1 MLSLLSVLSPQGRDD
16 FVATCLTISLAHQYS
31 KKKQALGKYLR
42 GRTSMTRVYAA
53 VILFFAGSIAAFS
66 QTAPS
71 PEVLRDLAP
80 TGKLRAALNFGNG
93 VLVQKG
99 PNGEPL
105 GVTPELA
112 AALAKRLGVP
122 FEFVNYTA
130 AGKVFAG
137 ATQNAW
143 DIAFIAIEPVRAV
156 EVDFSTPY
164 VVIQGAYMV
173 RKDSPLK
180 DVAEVDAPGIK
191 IGVGLGSVY
200 DLYLTRT
207 LRNATLVREPAGGAA
222 GGIAP
227 FIAQKLDAAAGVR
240 EPLDA
245 YAKDHPDVRVLPGSF
260 EEIRQAVGTPK
271 GRGAAGLAFLHDF
284 VEEMKANGFV
294 ADALKRSGQTAP
306 VAPPAG

>member
-1 MLSLLSVLSPQGRDD
+1 MAKLV
-16 FVATCLTISLAHQYS
+16 
-31 KKKQALGKYLR
+31 
-42 GRTSMTRVYAA
+42 
-53 VILFFAGSIAAFS
+53 AAFIMVLVGCFPAVA
-66 QTAPS
+66 QLPPS
-71 PEVLRDLAP
+71 ADVLKDLAP

-99 PNGEPL
+99 ADGEPK

-122 FEFVNYTA
+122 LEFVFYTA

-137 ATQNAW
+137 AAENVW
-143 DIAFIAIEPVRAV
+143 DIAFIAIEPVRSA
-156 EVDFSTPY
+156 EVDFSPPY
-164 VVIQGAYMV
+164 VLIQGTYLV
-173 RKDSPLK
+173 GRDSPFK
-180 DVAEVDAPGIK
+180 DVADVDKPGVR

-207 LRNATLVREPAGGAA
+207 LKNATLVRNPAGGAL
-222 GGIAP
+222 GGIEP
-227 FIAQKLDAAAGVR
+227 FVSDKLDAAAGVR

-245 YAKDHPDVRVLPGSF
+245 YAKDHPEVRVMAGYF
-260 EEIRQAVGTPK
+260 QEIRQAIGTPK
-271 GRGAAGLAFLHDF
+271 GRGSAGAAYLHAF

-306 VAPPAG
+306 VAPPAS